1 MSHYLLRRLLAAIP
15 TLLIII
21 TIAFFMMRAAPG
33 GPFDLERALPPQIE
47 KNVNAVYKLDQ
58 PLILQYFDY
67 MFNVL
72 RGDLGPSFKVRDF
85 TVNELIFAG
94 LPVSFRLGGTAI
106 VLAIV
111 LGMSLGTIAALKQNT
126 RIDYAVMAPT
136 RRRISIA
143 PGWRRQPD
151 APPRR
156 RASADSRWRAAMS
169 GITLPNFVVA
179 PLLTLVFGVYLSW
192 LPVAGWSGDL
202 RHAVLPVI
210 ALALPQIAYIAR
222 LTRGSMIEV
231 LRSDYIRTARAKGL
245 PERLTVL
252 RHAWK
257 GAMLPVV
264 SYLGPATAGVVTG
277 SVVIETIFDIPGVGR
292 YFVNGALN
300 RDYTLV
306 MGTVIVY
313 GSLIILLNLLV
324 DLAYGL
330 LDPKVRYE

>member
-126 RIDYAVMAPT
+126 RIDYAVMA
-136 RRRISIA
+136 
-143 PGWRRQPD
+143 
-151 APPRR
+151 
-156 RASADSRWRAAMS
+156 AAMS